1 MTLEHGAWSWT
12 IASSDVRFEGK
23 ATKSGDAYEGEFQ
36 QRGLKMPLILK
47 RTDRAR

>member
-1 MTLEHGAWSWT
+1 MTLQHDVWSWT

-36 QRGLKMPLILK
+36 QHGLKMPLILK
-47 RTDRAR
+47 RTGRAQ